1 MTNVTVESADNCTV
15 NTSRPAETDAEHRLL
30 ADLMKYYNLE
40 ARPVLN
46 KSERVLVTFGLALTQ
61 IVELVSGEDSFAT
74 FVLPNEQRTNLV
86 ATNLLT
92 SCNRLTTRSGYPGAF
107 AWLATA
113 C

>member
-1 MTNVTVESADNCTV
+1 M

-30 ADLMKYYNLE
+30 ADLMKYYNLD

-46 KSERVLVTFGLALTQ
+46 KSERVRVTFDLALTQ
-61 IVELVSGEDSFAT
+61 IVELVSGENSFAT
-74 FVLPNEQRTNLV
+74 FALLNEQRTNLV
-86 ATNLLT
+86 AMNLLT
-92 SCNRLTTRSGYPGAF
+92 SCNRLTTRSGYPRAF